1 MGLAQWIDVVAR
13 TNIDLFIGLLNDVDL
28 APGRRAVI
36 TKLLIEE
43 EDKLG
48 CDLELLQF
56 AETRAANG
64 RERLNR
70 LREKLDSREIAEPA
84 RALAERQ
91 VANFEAI
98 QGILDSFCHQLR
110 QKVNSRCV

>member
-1 MGLAQWIDVVAR
+1 MHS
-13 TNIDLFIGLLNDVDL
+13 FIFRANVDHFLGLLDEADL
-28 APGRRAVI
+28 GPERRAVI

-48 CDLELLQF
+48 RDLEQLQF

-70 LREKLDSREIAEPA
+70 LRETLNGGGVAASD
-84 RALAERQ
+84 RAWTERQ
-91 VANFEAI
+91 IANFEAI
-98 QGILDSFCHQLR
+98 QHILDNFCHQLR
-110 QKVNSRCV
+110 QKVNSRSL